1 MRLFAARS
9 LVILSICIVSSV
21 PGLSQILSTEPPP
34 PAQQQTQQQVYP
46 RDPAREQRIL
56 QELQKTAPKAVQ
68 TFKKATEAL
77 DGGDYGQAI
86 PLYNEVLKQAPNFE
100 PALRRLG
107 YALIDSGKRKEGLE
121 LTQKAL
127 SLNRSADNL
136 LGQATAL
143 INPGPDNQ
151 ESTPAEIAQALALA
165 KESFE
170 KGGKK
175 DKDAM
180 MVIAELSFVSNKM
193 DDFNKAALALKEIA
207 PNDMATHYYN
217 GIRLANFGAYASAQE
232 EIRQAETAGLPHEEA
247 ERIFLAIANAQEA
260 QTQQTVIPGGKYI
273 AYGLYFFAAWIV
285 GLILLF
291 FVGKILSARTLYSV
305 ENSDPN
311 DITGGGQA
319 GLRKIYRA
327 VITFGGVYYYIS
339 QPVVVLLI
347 IALTIGAALF
357 FLTVGIVP
365 VKLLFIFGLV
375 GLITIFYMVRSI
387 FVRIKAE
394 DPGRALSE
402 QEAPG
407 LWALA
412 RDVAQTVQTRP
423 VNEIRVTPGTD
434 LAVYERGGMWAKMND
449 KADRILILGTA
460 VLNDFKQNSFRA
472 VLAHEYGHFSN
483 RDTAGGAMA
492 MRVNNHIIHLAEA
505 MALSGTATFYNIAFQ
520 FLRLYHFIFR
530 RITHGATRLQEIL
543 ADRVAAYQYGPDT
556 FREGLTHVIR
566 REVEFSHLANKEIGE
581 AIKANRMI
589 QNLYELSAQDDD
601 VKKNLEEEMNKFL
614 TRPTTEDDT
623 HPSPQDRFR
632 LTSGVK
638 ARETAPLTGMVWD
651 LFKDRGALTNEMND
665 LLEKAVRAK
674 I

>member
-1 MRLFAARS
+1 
-9 LVILSICIVSSV
+9 
-21 PGLSQILSTEPPP
+21 
-34 PAQQQTQQQVYP
+34 
-46 RDPAREQRIL
+46 
-56 QELQKTAPKAVQ
+56 
-68 TFKKATEAL
+68 
-77 DGGDYGQAI
+77 
-86 PLYNEVLKQAPNFE
+86 
-100 PALRRLG
+100 
-107 YALIDSGKRKEGLE
+107 
-121 LTQKAL
+121 
-127 SLNRSADNL
+127 
-136 LGQATAL
+136 
-143 INPGPDNQ
+143 
-151 ESTPAEIAQALALA
+151 
-165 KESFE
+165 
-170 KGGKK
+170 
-175 DKDAM
+175 
-180 MVIAELSFVSNKM
+180 
-193 DDFNKAALALKEIA
+193 
-207 PNDMATHYYN
+207 
-217 GIRLANFGAYASAQE
+217 
-232 EIRQAETAGLPHEEA
+232 
-247 ERIFLAIANAQEA
+247 
-260 QTQQTVIPGGKYI
+260 
-273 AYGLYFFAAWIV
+273 V

-319 GLRKIYRA
+319 GLRRIYRA
-327 VITFGGVYYYIS
+327 VITFGGIYYYIS

-347 IALTIGAALF
+347 IAPTIGAALF
-357 FLTVGIVP
+357 FLAVGIVP

-387 FVRIKAE
+387 FIRVEAE

-402 QEAPG
+402 EEAPG

-412 RDVAQTVQTRP
+412 RDVAQTIQTRP

-434 LAVYERGGMWAKMND
+434 LAVYERGGMWAKLTN

-460 VLNDFKQNSFRA
+460 VLNDFQQNSFRA

-505 MALSGTATFYNIAFQ
+505 MALSGTATFYNVAFQ

-543 ADRVAAYQYGPDT
+543 ADRVAAYQYGPET

-566 REVEFSHLANKEIGE
+566 REVEFSHLANEEIGE

-589 QNLYELSAQDDD
+589 QNLYELSAQDED
-601 VKKNLEEEMNKFL
+601 VKKGLEVKMNEFL

-632 LTSGVK
+632 FTSQIK
-638 ARETAPLTGMVWD
+638 AKEIAPLSGMVWD